1 LELIP
6 SGGYSGSAIETGT
19 AVETR
24 QVSNYITLS
33 TSPTGGSF
41 YFDDFRLLDVSSTSD
56 KLQYTVTGYL
66 NGAQKFTFTGKIN
79 SVTTDASGSFIDIT
93 NGGLDDGYLING
105 LVIALS
111 DPVGSSDTDILD
123 QLEITPEATTTP
135 EPSSLFLLGS
145 GLLALAFAARR
156 RLTA

>member
-1 LELIP
+1 
-6 SGGYSGSAIETGT
+6 
-19 AVETR
+19 
-24 QVSNYITLS
+24 
-33 TSPTGGSF
+33 
-41 YFDDFRLLDVSSTSD
+41 
-56 KLQYTVTGYL
+56 
-66 NGAQKFTFTGKIN
+66 
-79 SVTTDASGSFIDIT
+79 
-93 NGGLDDGYLING
+93 LING